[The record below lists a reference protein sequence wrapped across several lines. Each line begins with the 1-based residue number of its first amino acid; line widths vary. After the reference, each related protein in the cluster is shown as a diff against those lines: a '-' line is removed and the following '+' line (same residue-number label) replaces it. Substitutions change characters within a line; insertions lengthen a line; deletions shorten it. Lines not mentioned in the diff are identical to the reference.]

1 MKNQILY
8 ASAQGSVVVRLAQT
22 QQACE
27 EACRIHHTVGAASD
41 ALCRVITGAV
51 LGASLMK
58 NDDDLFTLTVNGN
71 GAISHVTATA
81 SPNGTVKGLID
92 FDRDALQPTVS
103 ASIGDGMM
111 RIMKESRF
119 GEPYSGSIELISG
132 EIAED
137 LTAYYAYS
145 EQTPSSCALGEEVDG
160 DQVSCAGGFLIQL
173 MPDTADETIDLLESD
188 LAHSPSVCDLFE
200 NSPQP
205 EELLK
210 KLLPGLNPAMSETK
224 DVRFEC
230 SCSHE
235 KAEQALISSGAENL
249 KEMIAED
256 HDFPVVCPYCLK
268 EYPFT
273 SRELSALLKES
284 SDHGSEKSE
293 DAKEAP
299 EEQD

>member
-1 MKNQILY
+1 MKNQIAY
-8 ASAQGSVVVRLAQT
+8 ASAMGSVVVRLAQT

-27 EACRIHHTVGAASD
+27 EACKIHHTVGAASD

-71 GAISHVTATA
+71 GAITHVTATA
-81 SPNGTVKGLID
+81 SPTGTVKGLID
-92 FDRDALQPTVS
+92 FDPEALQPTVS

-145 EQTPSSCALGEEVDG
+145 EQTPSSCALGEEVDA
-160 DQVSCAGGFLIQL
+160 DTVSCAGGFLIQL
-173 MPDTADETIDLLESD
+173 MPDTTDETIDLLESD
-188 LAHSPSVCDLFE
+188 LAHSQSVCELFDLY
-200 NSPQP
+200 NNP

-210 KLLPGLNPAMSETK
+210 KLLPGLDPTMSETK
-224 DVRFEC
+224 DIRFEC

-268 EYPFT
+268 EYRFT
-273 SRELSALLKES
+273 SDELKDLLKES
-284 SDHGSEKSE
+284 SEKAPKAE
-293 DAKEAP
+293 EEAP
-299 EEQD
+299 AQEARE